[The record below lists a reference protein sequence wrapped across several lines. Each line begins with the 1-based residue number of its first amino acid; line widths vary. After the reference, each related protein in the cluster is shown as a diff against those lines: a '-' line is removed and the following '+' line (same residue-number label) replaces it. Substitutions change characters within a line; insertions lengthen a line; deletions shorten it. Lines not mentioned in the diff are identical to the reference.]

1 MAPCPFP
8 HLPRRVSWDTTVGE
22 NTERARAGT
31 TAEWTGGGHDT
42 AMQQSRLLLPPSPSY
57 PHTPEPPCP
66 HHSFPPLQ
74 HRAVWDATVE
84 ENTWRGRVEGHSPV
98 ARGGDI
104 AALQPPCLLLLSPYL
119 ITTLAGLHVGDCP
132 PHYRPHSS
140 LTQGHTPFPSPP
152 PSTPKGV
159 EHCSGGER
167 GEDTEGCRVGEISVM
182 GMYWTLV

>member
-1 MAPCPFP
+1 M
-8 HLPRRVSWDTTVGE
+8 
-22 NTERARAGT
+22 
-31 TAEWTGGGHDT
+31 
-42 AMQQSRLLLPPSPSY
+42 
-57 PHTPEPPCP
+57 
-66 HHSFPPLQ
+66 
-74 HRAVWDATVE
+74 
-84 ENTWRGRVEGHSPV
+84 EGHSQV

-167 GEDTEGCRVGEISVM
+167 GEDTERCRVGDQCHGHVLEAGMNVGVEHNDRIYSVDRED
-182 GMYWTLV
+182 GGP